1 MRALLF
7 ALLLCLPLAGC
18 GEKSDARRLALTAD
32 RVSGFIETGLS
43 LVRTQEELGNLPTEA
58 AVSIVTSLR
67 AVNTV
72 SAEIT
77 AATRPFLD
85 AETGE
90 LRLTDDGR
98 SSLLAILDTG
108 RGVLQSLLADS
119 RVSTLPAAR
128 REQINAIVTGLVEN
142 LRLVEEIIRQAKPA
156 KGETK

>member
-1 MRALLF
+1 MKSFFIAV
-7 ALLLCLPLAGC
+7 LCLSLVGC
-18 GEKSDARRLALTAD
+18 GDKSDARRLALTAD
-32 RVSGFIETGLS
+32 RVSGYIETGLS
-43 LVRTQEELGNLPTEA
+43 VVRQQEELGTLPTET
-58 AVSIVTSLR
+58 AVQLVTGLR

-90 LRLTDDGR
+90 LRLTADGR

-108 RGVLQSLLADS
+108 RAVLQSLLADS
-119 RVSTLPAAR
+119 KVSTLPAAK
-128 REQINAIVTGLVEN
+128 REQINGVVNGLVEN
-142 LRLVEEIIRQAKPA
+142 LRLVEEIIRGAKPA

>member
-1 MRALLF
+1 MRRFFIAV
-7 ALLLCLPLAGC
+7 LCLSLIGC
-18 GEKSDARRLALTAD
+18 GNKSDARRLALTAD
-32 RVSGFIETGLS
+32 RVSGYIETGLS
-43 LVRTQEELGNLPTEA
+43 VVRQQEEIGTLPTET
-58 AVSIVTSLR
+58 AVQLVTGLR

-90 LRLTDDGR
+90 LRLTANGR

-108 RGVLQSLLADS
+108 RTVLQSLLADS
-119 RVSTLPAAR
+119 RVSALPAAK

>member
-1 MRALLF
+1 MRGF
-7 ALLLCLPLAGC
+7 FILLLCLSLIGC
-18 GEKSDARRLALTAD
+18 GNKSDARRLALTAD
-32 RVSGFIETGLS
+32 RVSGYIETGLS
-43 LVRTQEELGNLPTEA
+43 VVQQQEELGTLPTET
-58 AVSIVTSLR
+58 AVQLVTGLR
-67 AVNTV
+67 AVNAV

-90 LRLTDDGR
+90 LRLTTNGR

-108 RGVLQSLLADS
+108 RAVLQSLLADS
-119 RVSTLPAAR
+119 KVSTLPAAK

>member
-1 MRALLF
+1 MRRF
-7 ALLLCLPLAGC
+7 FIVVLCLSLIGC
-18 GEKSDARRLALTAD
+18 GNKSDARRLALTAD
-32 RVSGFIETGLS
+32 RVSGYIETGLS
-43 LVRTQEELGNLPTEA
+43 VVRQQEELGTIPTET
-58 AVSIVTSLR
+58 AVQLVTGLR
-67 AVNTV
+67 AVNTI

-85 AETGE
+85 AETGD
-90 LRLTDDGR
+90 LRLTADGR

-108 RGVLQSLLADS
+108 RNVLQSLLADS
-119 RVSTLPAAR
+119 RVSTLPAAK

>member
-1 MRALLF
+1 MRRF
-7 ALLLCLPLAGC
+7 FILLLCLSLVGC
-18 GEKSDARRLALTAD
+18 GNKTDSRRLALTAD
-32 RVSGFIETGLS
+32 RVSGYIETGLS
-43 LVRTQEELGNLPTEA
+43 VVRQQEELGTLPTET
-58 AVSIVTSLR
+58 AVQLVTGLR

-90 LRLTDDGR
+90 LKLTADGR

-108 RGVLQSLLADS
+108 RAVLQSLLADS
-119 RVSTLPAAR
+119 RVSTLPAAQ
-128 REQINAIVTGLVEN
+128 REQINAVVNGLVEN

-156 KGETK
+156 TGETK

>member
-1 MRALLF
+1 MRRFFIAV
-7 ALLLCLPLAGC
+7 LCLSLIGC
-18 GEKSDARRLALTAD
+18 GGKSDARRLALTAD
-32 RVSGFIETGLS
+32 RVSGYIETGLS
-43 LVRTQEELGNLPTEA
+43 VVRQQEELGTLPTET
-58 AVSIVTSLR
+58 AVQLVTGLR

-90 LRLTDDGR
+90 LRLSADGR

-108 RGVLQSLLADS
+108 RAVLQSLLTDS
-119 RVSTLPAAR
+119 RVSTLPAEKR
-128 REQINAIVTGLVEN
+128 QQINAVVNGLAEN
-142 LRLVEEIIRQAKPA
+142 LRLVEEIIKQAKPA

>member
-1 MRALLF
+1 MRRF
-7 ALLLCLPLAGC
+7 FIVLLCLSLIGC
-18 GEKSDARRLALTAD
+18 GNKSDSRRLALTAD
-32 RVSGFIETGLS
+32 RVSGYIETGLS
-43 LVRTQEELGNLPTEA
+43 VVRQQEKLGTLPTET
-58 AVSIVTSLR
+58 AVQLVTGLR

-90 LRLTDDGR
+90 LKLTADGR

-108 RGVLQSLLADS
+108 RTVLQSLLADS
-119 RVSTLPAAR
+119 RVSTLPAAK

-142 LRLVEEIIRQAKPA
+142 LRLVEEIIRQAKE
-156 KGETK
+156 KEETK

>member
-1 MRALLF
+1 MRALLVL
-7 ALLLCLPLAGC
+7 ALCLSLIGC
-18 GEKSDARRLALTAD
+18 GNKSDARRLALTAD
-32 RVSGFIETGLS
+32 RVSGYIETGLS
-43 LVRTQEELGNLPTEA
+43 VVRQQEELGTLPTET
-58 AVSIVTSLR
+58 AVQLVTGLR

-90 LRLTDDGR
+90 LRLTADGR

-108 RGVLQSLLADS
+108 RTVLQSLLADS
-119 RVSTLPAAR
+119 SVSTLPAAK
-128 REQINAIVTGLVEN
+128 REQINAIVAGLVEN
-142 LRLVEEIIRQAKPA
+142 LRLVEEIIRGAKPA